1 MSRRGVG
8 ILLLTGAGLFFA
20 VALALWA
27 LAIWTGNAR
36 TGWLG
41 ALGLLPTVVLFLAG
55 GATLGHKE
63 GAGK

>member
-1 MSRRGVG
+1 MSRRG
-8 ILLLTGAGLFFA
+8 ISTLLFTGAGLFFA
-20 VALALWA
+20 VVLVLWG

-55 GATLGHKE
+55 GATLGYKD
-63 GAGK
+63 GVKK